1 MKILTQLSATL
12 TEAEFIEPRGV
23 LQVVHAEPKPGIHVQ
38 ISLGGGGLI
47 IRRRDAKVGI
57 PLAALL
63 QLAGEHCPEAAGLPP
78 NPAAA
83 TTPPGL

>member
-1 MKILTQLSATL
+1 MKTLTNLSATL

-23 LQVVHAEPKPGIHVQ
+23 LQVVHAEPQPGVHVQ

-57 PLAALL
+57 SLAELL
-63 QLAGEHCPEAAGLPP
+63 QLAGQHVPEAVGLSVSIPP
-78 NPAAA
+78 KP
-83 TTPPGL
+83 